1 MYIFQGILTY
11 LRALNTEIK
20 QGFKLGK
27 STSNKFG
34 YLCGSST
41 GEDPLFWEISI
52 FQYINR
58 KKWKIFEILTNWK
71 FWSKTALP
79 AFLQKLY
86 IYSIMSARLTLAI
99 SNFFS
104 KKNTWK
110 YFCSN
115 ILHIIYII
123 FFDFFLRWK
132 TCRVKLKYSPIA
144 IAKHI

>member
-1 MYIFQGILTY
+1 MS
-11 LRALNTEIK
+11 RAPRRCCTVFTEPSLVKMAFIVVSYRCIV
-20 QGFKLGK
+20 GK
-27 STSNKFG
+27 VTALCWSSTS
-34 YLCGSST
+34 
-41 GEDPLFWEISI
+41 EDPLFWEISI

-86 IYSIMSARLTLAI
+86 IYSIMSARLTLAL
-99 SNFFS
+99 SKNFS

-132 TCRVKLKYSPIA
+132 TSRV
-144 IAKHI
+144 